1 MNVLKLLTGRNI
13 IESLKQILNS
23 QKHSKVGFTLENLI
37 AVASDLSWF
46 LGQCNVSNG
55 LFTLAKI
62 DSET

>member
-1 MNVLKLLTGRNI
+1 MNVLKVLTGRNI

-23 QKHSKVGFTLENLI
+23 QKHSKVGFTLENVT
-37 AVASDLSWF
+37 AVTSDLSWF

-55 LFTLAKI
+55 LFTLLKI